1 MGGNSRSPSFSPLT
15 PPPGPAEPRPDALL
29 SAVAL
34 FKGSLR
40 ERTPESARSLK
51 MPACRVSRAHWT
63 PAFLLPQP
71 HPKTLVDVLISSY
84 HQFSSVTQSYPTLC
98 DPMNRHTPGLPVH
111 HQLPEFT
118 QTHIHRVG
126 DAIQPSHP
134 LSSPSLAPNP
144 SQHQRVFSN
153 ELDSCIFLN

>member
-1 MGGNSRSPSFSPLT
+1 MLGGLIENFRVSSYKSTEVGGNSRSPSCFSLT
-15 PPPGPAEPRPDALL
+15 PAPGPAEPRPDALP

-84 HQFSSVTQSYPTLC
+84 HQFSSVAQSRLTLC
-98 DPMNRHTPGLPVH
+98 DPMNRCMPGLPVH

-118 QTHIHRVG
+118 QTHVH
-126 DAIQPSHP
+126 
-134 LSSPSLAPNP
+134 
-144 SQHQRVFSN
+144 
-153 ELDSCIFLN
+153 